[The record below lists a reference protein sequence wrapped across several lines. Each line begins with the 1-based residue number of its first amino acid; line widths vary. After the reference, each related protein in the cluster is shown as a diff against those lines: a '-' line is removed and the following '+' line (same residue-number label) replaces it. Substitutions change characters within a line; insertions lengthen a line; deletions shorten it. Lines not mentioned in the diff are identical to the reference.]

1 MSSELKKKTSE
12 SYFNDE
18 EDENL
23 NPDIDSDEEEDVDDI
38 EDDDDELEKKDEDEY
53 DVDEDQEDEDEK
65 DEDDDELDEEKDR
78 DRDRDREKEKD
89 KKTTKNSKYSD
100 SIINIP
106 QELPL
111 NIGNIHIDDDDSDE
125 DSDGEDY
132 LKKFDKDTQS
142 NYIMNFHPEN
152 KLHNYDEILT
162 MSRVFRNQDGSLD
175 DFHKTV
181 PFLTKFEKTRILGQ
195 RAKQINAGAQPFINV
210 PEGIIDGYL
219 VAKMELEQKKIPFII
234 KRPLPNGGSEYWKLS
249 DLEDIIF

>member
-23 NPDIDSDEEEDVDDI
+23 NQDIDSDEEEDVDDI
-38 EDDDDELEKKDEDEY
+38 EDDDEEIEKKDEDEY
-53 DVDEDQEDEDEK
+53 DVDEDPEDEDEK
-65 DEDDDELDEEKDR
+65 DEDDDELDEEKDK
-78 DRDRDREKEKD
+78 DKDKE

-106 QELPL
+106 QELPV
-111 NIGNIHIDDDDSDE
+111 NIGSIHIDDDDSDE

-142 NYIMNFHPEN
+142 NYILNFHPEN

-162 MSRVFRNQDGSLD
+162 KSRVFRNQDGSLD
-175 DFHKTV
+175 DLHKTV

>member
-23 NPDIDSDEEEDVDDI
+23 NQDIDSDEEEDVDDI
-38 EDDDDELEKKDEDEY
+38 EDDDEEIEKKDEDEY
-53 DVDEDQEDEDEK
+53 DVDEDPEDEDEK
-65 DEDDDELDEEKDR
+65 DDDDDDDELDEEKDK
-78 DRDRDREKEKD
+78 DKDKE

-106 QELPL
+106 QELPV
-111 NIGNIHIDDDDSDE
+111 NIGSIHIDDDDSDE

-142 NYIMNFHPEN
+142 NYILNFHPEN

-175 DFHKTV
+175 DLHKTV

-234 KRPLPNGGSEYWKLS
+234 KRPLPNGGSEYWKLG